1 MAGAALKRIIEYS
14 VMTTIAVVR
23 KNGVAA
29 IAADTLTK
37 WGTGKES
44 ADYIANNDKIVRAGD
59 TFIGASGSATFK
71 TIMRD
76 YFAQSRVRPR
86 FDTTIGI
93 FKTWQAFHV
102 ALKERYFLVVSGD
115 KDDALESSRFDVLLA
130 NPHGIFGVG
139 AHRTVQEYVK
149 FYAIG
154 SGTDVALGAMYGV
167 YDDPRRG
174 AEDIARFAI
183 EAAAEFDDATG
194 LPAVSHAVKLKRRP

>member
-1 MAGAALKRIIEYS
+1 
-14 VMTTIAVVR
+14 MTTIAVVR

-44 ADYIANNDKIVRAGD
+44 AAYIANNDKIVRAGD
-59 TFIGASGSATFK
+59 TWIGAAGSATFK
-71 TIMRD
+71 LIMRD
-76 YFAQSRVRPR
+76 YFAQPKVKPR
-86 FDTTIGI
+86 LDSTINI
-93 FKTWQAFHV
+93 FKAWQAFHAV
-102 ALKERYFLVVSGD
+102 LKERYFLAAGGD
-115 KDDALESSRFDVLLA
+115 KDDSIESSRFDVLLA

-154 SGTDVALGAMYGV
+154 SGTDLALGAMYGV
-167 YDDPRRG
+167 YHDPKRS
-174 AEDIARFAI
+174 AEDIARLAI

-194 LPAVSHAVKLKRRP
+194 LPVISHAVKLKQR

>member
-1 MAGAALKRIIEYS
+1 
-14 VMTTIAVVR
+14 MTTIAVVK
-23 KNGVAA
+23 KNGYTA

-44 ADYIANNDKIVRAGD
+44 AAYIANNNKIVSAGD

-71 TIMRD
+71 TIMHD
-76 YFAQSRVRPR
+76 YFARAKTKAR
-86 FDTTIGI
+86 FGSTLEI
-93 FKTWQAFHV
+93 FRTWQAFHEI
-102 ALKERYFLVVSGD
+102 LKNEYFLVTTSD
-115 KDDALESSRFDVLLA
+115 KDDSLESSRFDVLLA

-167 YDDPRRG
+167 YDDPKRS
-174 AEDIARFAI
+174 AEDVARFAI

-194 LPAVSHAVKLKRRP
+194 LPVMSHSIKLKRR

>member
-1 MAGAALKRIIEYS
+1 
-14 VMTTIAVVR
+14 MTTIAVVK
-23 KNGVAA
+23 KNGRVA

-44 ADYIANNDKIVRAGD
+44 AAYIANNDKIVRAGD

-76 YFAQSRVRPR
+76 YFAQPKVKAR
-86 FDTTIGI
+86 FDSTIRI
-93 FKTWQAFHV
+93 FKTWQSFHT
-102 ALKERYFLVVSGD
+102 ALKDQYFLVTTSD
-115 KDDALESSRFDVLLA
+115 KDDSLESSRFDVLLA

-139 AHRTVQEYVK
+139 AHRTVQEYLK

-154 SGTDVALGAMYGV
+154 SGTDVALGAMYGI
-167 YDDPRRG
+167 YNDPKLS
-174 AEDIARFAI
+174 AEDIARVAI

-194 LPAVSHAVKLKRRP
+194 LPVMSYSVKLKRLR

>member
-1 MAGAALKRIIEYS
+1 
-14 VMTTIAVVR
+14 MTTIAVVR
-23 KNGVAA
+23 KNGRAA

-44 ADYIANNDKIVRAGD
+44 AAYIANHDKIVSAGD

-76 YFAQSRVRPR
+76 YFAQAKTRLR
-86 FDTTIGI
+86 FDTTINI
-93 FKTWQAFHV
+93 FRTWQAFHAV
-102 ALKERYFLVVSGD
+102 LKDRYFLVTGSD
-115 KDDALESSRFDVLLA
+115 KDDSLESSRFDVLLA

-167 YDDPRRG
+167 YDDLRRS

-194 LPAVSHAVKLKRRP
+194 LPAISHSVKLKQR

>member
-1 MAGAALKRIIEYS
+1 
-14 VMTTIAVVR
+14 MTTIAVVK
-23 KNGVAA
+23 KNGYTA

-44 ADYIANNDKIVRAGD
+44 AAYIANNNKIVAAGD

-71 TIMRD
+71 TIMHE
-76 YFAQSRVRPR
+76 YFARAKTKAR
-86 FDTTIGI
+86 FGSTLEI
-93 FKTWQAFHV
+93 FRTWQAFHEV
-102 ALKERYFLVVSGD
+102 LKNQYFLVTTSD
-115 KDDALESSRFDVLLA
+115 KDDSLESSRFDVLLA

-167 YDDPRRG
+167 YDDPKRS

-194 LPAVSHAVKLKRRP
+194 LPVMSHSIKLKRR

>member
-1 MAGAALKRIIEYS
+1 
-14 VMTTIAVVR
+14 MTTIAVVK
-23 KNGVAA
+23 KNGRTA

-44 ADYIANNDKIVRAGD
+44 AAYIANNNKIVRAGD
-59 TFIGASGSATFK
+59 TYIGASGSATFK
-71 TIMRD
+71 TIMHD
-76 YFAQSRVRPR
+76 YFARPKTKAR
-86 FDTTIGI
+86 FESTIQI
-93 FKTWQAFHV
+93 FRTWQTFHA
-102 ALKERYFLVVSGD
+102 ALKDDYFLVTGSD
-115 KDDALESSRFDVLLA
+115 KDDSLESSRFDVLLA

-167 YDDPRRG
+167 YNDPKRS
-174 AEDIARFAI
+174 AEDVARFAI

-194 LPAVSHAVKLKRRP
+194 LPVMSHSIKLQRG

>member
-1 MAGAALKRIIEYS
+1 
-14 VMTTIAVVR
+14 MTTIAVVK
-23 KNGVAA
+23 KNGYTA

-44 ADYIANNDKIVRAGD
+44 AAYIANNNKIVAAGD

-71 TIMRD
+71 TIMHD
-76 YFAQSRVRPR
+76 YFARTKTKAR
-86 FDTTIGI
+86 FSSTIEI
-93 FKTWQAFHV
+93 FRTWQAFHEV
-102 ALKERYFLVVSGD
+102 LKDEYFLVTTSD
-115 KDDALESSRFDVLLA
+115 KDDSLESSRFDVLLA

-167 YDDPRRG
+167 YDDPRRS
-174 AEDIARFAI
+174 AEDVARFAI

-194 LPAVSHAVKLKRRP
+194 LPVMSHSIKLKRR

>member
-1 MAGAALKRIIEYS
+1 
-14 VMTTIAVVR
+14 MTTIAVVK
-23 KNGVAA
+23 KNGYTA

-44 ADYIANNDKIVRAGD
+44 AAYIANNNKIVAAGD

-71 TIMRD
+71 TIMHD
-76 YFAQSRVRPR
+76 YFARTKTKAR
-86 FDTTIGI
+86 FSSTIEI
-93 FKTWQAFHV
+93 FRTWQAFHEI
-102 ALKERYFLVVSGD
+102 LKNEYFLVTTSD
-115 KDDALESSRFDVLLA
+115 KDDSLESSRFDVLLA

-167 YDDPRRG
+167 YDDPKRS
-174 AEDIARFAI
+174 AEDVARFAI

-194 LPAVSHAVKLKRRP
+194 LPVMSHSIKLKRR

>member
-1 MAGAALKRIIEYS
+1 
-14 VMTTIAVVR
+14 MTTIAVVK
-23 KNGVAA
+23 KNGYTA

-44 ADYIANNDKIVRAGD
+44 AAYIANNNKIVSAGD

-71 TIMRD
+71 TIMHD
-76 YFAQSRVRPR
+76 YFARAKTKAR
-86 FDTTIGI
+86 FGSTLEI
-93 FKTWQAFHV
+93 FRTWQAFHEV
-102 ALKERYFLVVSGD
+102 LKNEYFLVTTSD
-115 KDDALESSRFDVLLA
+115 KDDSLESSRFDVLLA

-167 YDDPRRG
+167 YDDPKRS

-194 LPAVSHAVKLKRRP
+194 LPVMSHSVKLKRR

>member
-1 MAGAALKRIIEYS
+1 
-14 VMTTIAVVR
+14 MTTIAVVR
-23 KNGVAA
+23 KNGRAA

-44 ADYIANNDKIVRAGD
+44 AAYIANNNKIVHTGD

-71 TIMRD
+71 TIMND
-76 YFAQSRVRPR
+76 YFAKPKVKAR
-86 FDTTIGI
+86 FDSTIQI
-93 FKTWQAFHV
+93 FRTWQTFHT
-102 ALKERYFLVVSGD
+102 ALKDQYFLVTSSD
-115 KDDALESSRFDVLLA
+115 KDDSLESSRFDVLIA

-154 SGTDVALGAMYGV
+154 SGTDVALGALYGV
-167 YDDPRRG
+167 YDDPKRS
-174 AEDIARFAI
+174 AEDIARFAV

-194 LPAVSHAVKLKRRP
+194 LPVISHSVKLKRR

>member
-1 MAGAALKRIIEYS
+1 
-14 VMTTIAVVR
+14 MTTIAVVR
-23 KNGVAA
+23 KNGRAA

-44 ADYIANNDKIVRAGD
+44 AAYIANNNKIVGAGD

-71 TIMRD
+71 TIMND
-76 YFAQSRVRPR
+76 YFAKPKVKPR
-86 FDTTIGI
+86 FDSTIQI
-93 FKTWQAFHV
+93 FRTWQTLHA
-102 ALKERYFLVVSGD
+102 ALKDQYFLVTASD
-115 KDDALESSRFDVLLA
+115 KDDSLESSRFDVLIA

-167 YDDPRRG
+167 YDDPKRS
-174 AEDIARFAI
+174 AEDIARFAV

-194 LPAVSHAVKLKRRP
+194 LPVMSHSVKLKRR

>member
-1 MAGAALKRIIEYS
+1 
-14 VMTTIAVVR
+14 MTTIAVV
-23 KNGVAA
+23 KKHGYTA

-44 ADYIANNDKIVRAGD
+44 AAYIANNNKIVAAGD

-71 TIMRD
+71 TIMHD
-76 YFAQSRVRPR
+76 YFARAKTKAR
-86 FDTTIGI
+86 FGSTLEI
-93 FKTWQAFHV
+93 FRTWQAFHEV
-102 ALKERYFLVVSGD
+102 LKNQYFLVTTSD
-115 KDDALESSRFDVLLA
+115 KDDSLESSRFDVLLA

-167 YDDPRRG
+167 YDDPKRS
-174 AEDIARFAI
+174 AEDVARFAI

-194 LPAVSHAVKLKRRP
+194 LPVMSHSIKLKRR

>member
-1 MAGAALKRIIEYS
+1 
-14 VMTTIAVVR
+14 MTTISVVR
-23 KNGVAA
+23 KNGRAA

-44 ADYIANNDKIVRAGD
+44 ATYIANNDKIVRAGD
-59 TFIGASGSATFK
+59 TLIGASGSATFK
-71 TIMRD
+71 TIKHD
-76 YFAQSRVRPR
+76 YFTRPKAKAR
-86 FDTTIGI
+86 FDSTINI

-102 ALKERYFLVVSGD
+102 ALKEQYFLVATTD
-115 KDDALESSRFDVLLA
+115 KDDSLESSRFDVLMA

-154 SGTDVALGAMYGV
+154 SGTDVALGALYGV
-167 YDDPRRG
+167 YDDPRRS

-183 EAAAEFDDATG
+183 EAAAEFDDGTG
-194 LPAVSHAVKLKRRP
+194 LPVVSYSVPLKRPR

>member
-1 MAGAALKRIIEYS
+1 
-14 VMTTIAVVR
+14 MTTIAVVK
-23 KNGVAA
+23 KNGYTA

-44 ADYIANNDKIVRAGD
+44 AAYIANNNKIVAAGD

-71 TIMRD
+71 TIMHD
-76 YFAQSRVRPR
+76 YFARTKTKAR
-86 FDTTIGI
+86 FSSTIEI
-93 FKTWQAFHV
+93 FRTWQAFHEV
-102 ALKERYFLVVSGD
+102 LKDEYFLVTTSD
-115 KDDALESSRFDVLLA
+115 KDDSLESSRFDVLLA

-167 YDDPRRG
+167 YDDPKRS
-174 AEDIARFAI
+174 AEDVARFAI

-194 LPAVSHAVKLKRRP
+194 LPVMSHSIKLKRR

>member
-1 MAGAALKRIIEYS
+1 
-14 VMTTIAVVR
+14 MTTIAVVK
-23 KNGVAA
+23 KNGRTA

-44 ADYIANNDKIVRAGD
+44 ATYVANNHKIVKAGD
-59 TFIGASGSATFK
+59 SYIGACGSATFK
-71 TIMRD
+71 TIIQD
-76 YFAQSRVRPR
+76 YFARPKSRAR
-86 FDTTIGI
+86 FDNSLDI
-93 FKTWQAFHV
+93 FRTWQKFHAVLKSDYYLV
-102 ALKERYFLVVSGD
+102 AGSD
-115 KDDALESSRFDVLLA
+115 KDDSIESSRFDVLIA
-130 NPHGIFGVG
+130 NSRGIFGVG

-167 YDDPRRG
+167 YDDPRRS

-194 LPAVSHAVKLKRRP
+194 LPVISHSMKLQKR

>member
-1 MAGAALKRIIEYS
+1 
-14 VMTTIAVVR
+14 MTTIAVVK
-23 KNGVAA
+23 KNGCTA

-44 ADYIANNDKIVRAGD
+44 AAYIANNNKIVQAGD
-59 TFIGASGSATFK
+59 TFIGACGSATFK
-71 TIMRD
+71 TILQD
-76 YFAQSRVRPR
+76 YFGQPRTKAR
-86 FDTTIGI
+86 FDSTIQI
-93 FKTWQAFHV
+93 FRTWQKFHV
-102 ALKERYFLVVSGD
+102 TLKDEYFLVTTSD
-115 KDDALESSRFDVLLA
+115 KDDSLESSRFDVLIA

-139 AHRTVQEYVK
+139 AHRTVQEYIK

-167 YDDPRRG
+167 YDDPKRS

-194 LPAVSHAVKLKRRP
+194 LPVMSHSMKLKRS